1 MLRVRVI
8 QKFHNKSDGKLLGYT
23 IQNQDNPS
31 EIRNVYKDDLK
42 RAVLS
47 GQCEVVNMTLTSD
60 GRLIGK
66 ASKAP
71 TPRNP
76 KVTLAIKEL
85 YNTGKEIIGGE
96 IVDLKTNESRYFIR
110 NDILA
115 FIDKGILERTGEE
128 KKRTFKSVYNKA
140 LAKVQESL
148 SEPIGVVVT
157 KFEKGLYTVDY
168 TSDWYNKA
176 DPSIMALFA
185 MCVEYSMKVA
195 KIKVV
200 SVDSATG
207 KVTVNS
213 LTGIN
218 DVRKALKDAGLNK
231 L

>member
-8 QKFHNKSDGKLLGYT
+8 QKFHNKEDGKLLGYT
-23 IQNQDNPS
+23 IQNEDNPS
-31 EIRNVYKDDLK
+31 EIKHIYKDALK
-42 RAVLS
+42 RAVAS
-47 GQCEVVNMTLTSD
+47 GQCEVVNMTMTSD

-71 TPRNP
+71 TPRVP
-76 KVTLAIKEL
+76 RTTLAIKEL
-85 YNTGKEIIGGE
+85 YNVGKDIIGGE
-96 IVDLKTNESRYFIR
+96 IMDVKTNECRFFIGS
-110 NDILA
+110 DIQA
-115 FIDKGILERTGEE
+115 FIDKGMLQRTGEE
-128 KKRTFKSVYNKA
+128 KKRTFKSIYNKA

-148 SEPIGVVVT
+148 SEPIGVTVT

-176 DPSIMALFA
+176 NPSVLALFA
-185 MCVEYSMKVA
+185 MCVEYAMKVA

-200 SVDSATG
+200 SIDSVTG

-218 DVRKALKDAGLNK
+218 DVRKALKDAGINK